1 MKSIYETKPA
11 EDGRY
16 YTMLDHLQMP
26 EENPFRIVDFRD
38 SKWITEDEYEK
49 VMFWEEITDH
59 NEAYDKKWIDNHIDT
74 IRSSFNDHSLGAH
87 ELKLTVGILECLN
100 EYEWFYL
107 NGYVR
112 LVDRYFVVRVV

>member
-49 VMFWEEITDH
+49 
-59 NEAYDKKWIDNHIDT
+59 DKET
-74 IRSSFNDHSLGAH
+74 SGNDFML
-87 ELKLTVGILECLN
+87 L
-100 EYEWFYL
+100 
-107 NGYVR
+107 
-112 LVDRYFVVRVV
+112 